1 MLGRISPR
9 RNDGNGQKQTVLQG
23 RVQKS
28 YYQRLRPKSHRLLQG
43 AGSINYI
50 DTERLT
56 FFETSMLH
64 ILSFA
69 QKLLDVSKKCTSEK
83 CQPQTLQE
91 VQQPAVQPQ
100 DIQTTKAFTQYA
112 VQHEEKG
119 NGSVPVDVE
128 NKSSSWSPFATRA
141 KAAGPSVSF
150 AFIPRIV
157 SDTIVSATTWKRTP
171 LSASV
176 SEAGHDKAASTS
188 ISKPQ
193 EEQNVPTKV
202 TTAVT
207 TTSVQLKAP
216 QNTPSGVFQT
226 TKQPTVEAKV
236 ICSTSTALQQPTAT
250 QDAAVE
256 TAQGT
261 QNPFIQSNV
270 TTLATK
276 LPQGQ
281 ITPQSAPV
289 QAAQASVA
297 VGPQVKV
304 HLSAHTAPAAQG
316 IQPSTAIVQIASTKT
331 CCGVPHCAAA
341 HFHKPSTVKNPFAA
355 SQEYPSTSAQVYSLQ
370 SIREPHATTVSKKRT
385 YFDYDSDSSYY
396 GEALHPKRLKYSD
409 VQIKETEVIEIDD
422 THDTYQPQA
431 VVSYKE
437 TQLSVSTLPPSFS
450 RHELHTF
457 GVALV
462 HLRHDTWIGDGEYPH
477 EFENRG
483 GILLRGRPPYQS
495 FPLLPPGETYSGCQ
509 RPGPD
514 RVVLDGDYSYA
525 NIVRHDD
532 DVQGGFRLLG

>member
-112 VQHEEKG
+112 VQHEEKD

-176 SEAGHDKAASTS
+176 SEAGHDNAASTS

-236 ICSTSTALQQPTAT
+236 ICSISTALQQPTAT

-256 TAQGT
+256 TAQRT
-261 QNPFIQSNV
+261 QNPFVQTGVPTSV
-270 TTLATK
+270 TTV
-276 LPQGQ
+276 PQQ
-281 ITPQSAPV
+281 NIVPPSVPV
-289 QAAQASVA
+289 QAAQVSAEVT
-297 VGPQVKV
+297 PQVKV
-304 HLSAHTAPAAQG
+304 HVTAHTAPAAQG
-316 IQPSTAIVQIASTKT
+316 VQPSAAIVQTASTKV
-331 CCGVPHCAAA
+331 CCGVSHCAVA
-341 HFHKPSTVKNPFAA
+341 HFHEPSTVKNPFVTTQGPA
-355 SQEYPSTSAQVYSLQ
+355 STSSAVSLSQ
-370 SIREPHATTVSKKRT
+370 SIYGPHTSNKKRS
-385 YFDYDSDSSYY
+385 YFDYDSDSSYF

-409 VQIKETEVIEIDD
+409 VQIKETEVIETDD
-422 THDTYQPQA
+422 THVTYQPQA

-437 TQLSVSTLPPSFS
+437 TEVSVSNLPPSFS

-483 GILLRGRPPYQS
+483 GLLLRGRPPYQI

-532 DVQGGFRLLG
+532 DVQGGFRLVS